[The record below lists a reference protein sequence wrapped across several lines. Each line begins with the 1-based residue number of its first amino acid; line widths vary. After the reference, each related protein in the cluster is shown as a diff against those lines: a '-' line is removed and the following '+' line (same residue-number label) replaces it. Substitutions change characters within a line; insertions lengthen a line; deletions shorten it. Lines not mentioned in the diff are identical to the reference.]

1 MQELDGS
8 TLKNYTIQ
16 SRLARGGMSTIYLA
30 RDEQQRSVA
39 IKVVSSGNDE
49 YAARFQHEVAALQ
62 VLGHEHILP
71 VIDFG
76 VHGSWH
82 YCVMPYIEGG
92 TLRQRLTKGPLSQ
105 QEAGNILAQVA
116 SAVQFAHDH
125 GILHRDIKPS
135 NILLKDKQ
143 HVYLADFGLAKS
155 VEGGSDLTL
164 TGCLIGTP
172 EYMAPELAERPAT
185 MSSDIYALGV
195 VLYQMLTGSLPFKA
209 STPVAVYYKHIQ
221 EQPLPPSRLNPA
233 ISPEV
238 EQVVLRA
245 LEKNP
250 QDRFKS
256 VQEMAEAYTR
266 ALDAPT
272 SVEQTKVM
280 LREAANATPV
290 SNPTPVDMKLAAP
303 TLRIIPVE
311 QPIKPHRHFHPVL
324 IAAAAV
330 FFLVMVPMA
339 LGYTLHPTGL
349 SLSIQ
354 APVLRG
360 ASAEFAGR
368 LPVKPVSTKTP
379 VHTKTPVQTQNPV
392 HAVIYDSDYQPRN
405 GHKQGHGGGKGGG
418 DNNGGDNSHLHKRGG
433 GDD

>member
-290 SNPTPVDMKLAAP
+290 SNPTPIDMKLAAP

-311 QPIKPHRHFHPVL
+311 QTIKPRRHFHRAL

-349 SLSIQ
+349 SLLIQ

>member
-1 MQELDGS
+1 
-8 TLKNYTIQ
+8 
-16 SRLARGGMSTIYLA
+16 
-30 RDEQQRSVA
+30 
-39 IKVVSSGNDE
+39 
-49 YAARFQHEVAALQ
+49 
-62 VLGHEHILP
+62 
-71 VIDFG
+71 
-76 VHGSWH
+76 
-82 YCVMPYIEGG
+82 
-92 TLRQRLTKGPLSQ
+92 
-105 QEAGNILAQVA
+105 
-116 SAVQFAHDH
+116 
-125 GILHRDIKPS
+125 
-135 NILLKDKQ
+135 
-143 HVYLADFGLAKS
+143 
-155 VEGGSDLTL
+155 
-164 TGCLIGTP
+164 
-172 EYMAPELAERPAT
+172 MAPELAERPAT

-256 VQEMAEAYTR
+256 VQEMTEAYAQ
-266 ALDAPT
+266 ALDAST
-272 SVEQTKVM
+272 SVTQTKMM
-280 LREAANATPV
+280 LLEATNATPV
-290 SNPTPVDMKLAAP
+290 PNPTPTDLKLAAP

-311 QPIKPHRHFHPVL
+311 QPIKPRRYFHRVL

-360 ASAEFAGR
+360 ASAEFAGQ
-368 LPVKPVSTKTP
+368 LQAKQVSTKTP
-379 VHTKTPVQTQNPV
+379 VHTKNPV
-392 HAVIYDSDYQPRN
+392 HAVIYDIDYQSGN
-405 GHKQGHGGGKGGG
+405 GHKRGYGGGKGGG
-418 DNNGGDNSHLHKRGG
+418 DDNGGGNGHHHKRGG
-433 GDD
+433 GID

>member
-1 MQELDGS
+1 MQDLEEKRLAH
-8 TLKNYTIQ
+8 YTIQ
-16 SRLARGGMSTIYLA
+16 RRLARGGMSQVYLA
-30 RDEQQRSVA
+30 FDEHTQHNVA
-39 IKVVSSGNDE
+39 IKVVHCSEDD
-49 YAARFQHEVAALQ
+49 YFLRFQREVKTLSALS
-62 VLGHEHILP
+62 HEHILP
-71 VIDFG
+71 IIESG

-82 YCVMPYIEGG
+82 YCVMPYIERG
-92 TLRQRLTKGPLSQ
+92 TLRERMIKGPLTRE
-105 QEAGNILAQVA
+105 EAGSILEQIA

-143 HVYLADFGLAKS
+143 HAYLADFGLAKG
-155 VEGGSDLTL
+155 VEESSDLTL

-185 MSSDIYALGV
+185 TSSDIYALGV

-209 STPVAVYYKHIQ
+209 STPVAIYYKHIQ

-256 VQEMAEAYTR
+256 VQEMAEAYAQ
-266 ALDAPT
+266 ALDAST
-272 SVEQTKVM
+272 SVTQTKMM
-280 LREAANATPV
+280 LLEATNATPV
-290 SNPTPVDMKLAAP
+290 SNPTPTDLKLAAP

-311 QPIKPHRHFHPVL
+311 QPIKPRRYFHRVL

-360 ASAEFAGR
+360 ASAEFAGQ
-368 LPVKPVSTKTP
+368 LPVKQVSTKTP
-379 VHTKTPVQTQNPV
+379 VHAKNPV
-392 HAVIYDSDYQPRN
+392 HAVIYDSDYQSGI
-405 GHKQGHGGGKGGG
+405 GHKRGHGGGKGGG
-418 DNNGGDNSHLHKRGG
+418 DNNGGDNSRHHERGG